1 MVVEAQKYP
10 NLLPEVADLE
20 AALEVVARVRTQL
33 VGKETT
39 VVMEQVVHRRLA
51 AVEAVALAQME

>member
-1 MVVEAQKYP
+1 VVVEAQKYP

>member
-1 MVVEAQKYP
+1 VVVEAQKYP

-33 VGKETT
+33 VG
-39 VVMEQVVHRRLA
+39 
-51 AVEAVALAQME
+51 